1 MIRTAWVALVVLLS
15 TLFFGLLAMGGALL
29 RVRGRIY
36 FHATQRWGR
45 SILRA
50 SGTSVVTHGLEGVRW
65 DAPQVLVCNHNS
77 FYDVLA
83 IAAVLPNPFSF
94 VGKKE
99 LDSVPFFGQAW
110 KAAGHISIDRSD
122 RDRALVSL
130 RQAGAKLNRE
140 RGTVILF
147 PEGTR
152 SKDGRLLP
160 FKKGAF
166 VLAIESGVPIVPAII
181 LGSAPIIGK
190 GGRIR
195 AGTIHIHFGETV
207 DPAGFGTVDE
217 LLSEVRSRMTIMLS
231 AAGGDSLPFHT

>member
-1 MIRTAWVALVVLLS
+1 LIRTAWVAVVVLLS
-15 TLFFGLLAMGGALL
+15 TLFFGLMAMGGALL
-29 RVRGRIY
+29 RVRGRLY

-45 SILRA
+45 AILRA
-50 SGTSVVTHGLEGVRW
+50 SGTPVVTHGLDGVGW
-65 DAPQVLVCNHNS
+65 DSPQVLVCNHNS

-122 RDRALVSL
+122 RQRAVASL
-130 RQAGAKLNRE
+130 RQAGEKLKRE

-152 SKDGRLLP
+152 SRDGGLLP

-166 VLAIESGVPIVPAII
+166 VLAVESGVPIVPAII
-181 LGSAPIIGK
+181 QGSAPIIGK
-190 GGRIR
+190 GRIR
-195 AGTIHIHFGETV
+195 PGTIHVHFGEPV
-207 DPAGFGTVDE
+207 DPAEFGTVDE
-217 LLSEVRSRMTIMLS
+217 MLSEVRSRMIGMLS
-231 AAGGDSLPFHT
+231 AARHDVPPPLP

>member
-1 MIRTAWVALVVLLS
+1 VALVVLVS

-29 RVRGRIY
+29 RVRGRLY

-50 SGTSVVTHGLEGVRW
+50 SGTSVVTHGLEDVCW

-122 RDRALVSL
+122 RQRAVASL
-130 RQAGAKLNRE
+130 RHAGEKLKRE

-166 VLAIESGVPIVPAII
+166 VLAVEAGVSVVPAII
-181 LGSAPIIGK
+181 QGSAPIIGK

-195 AGTIHIHFGETV
+195 SGTIHIHFGEAV
-207 DPAGFGTVDE
+207 DPAEFGTVDE
-217 LLSEVRSRMTIMLS
+217 VLSVVRSRMSSMLT
-231 AAGGDSLPFHT
+231 AASGDAPPSLP